1 MQAFAIAHGDG
12 MAAVQTARGLLLH
25 RARIVDDR
33 VADYQIVAPTDWN
46 FHPHGPAASAL
57 RKLAAKDAEALER
70 RATMTVQA
78 FDPCVAYRIEI
89 GHA

>member
-1 MQAFAIAHGDG
+1 

-25 RARIVDDR
+25 RARIVDER
-33 VADYQIVAPTDWN
+33 VEDYEIVAPTDWN
-46 FHPHGPAASAL
+46 FHPQGSAASAL
-57 RKLAAKDAEALER
+57 MKLAAKDAVALER
-70 RATMTVQA
+70 RAAMTVQA